1 MTRHTLAASLL
12 AGATAVGALPAT
24 AQTELTMYYPIA
36 VGGALTQVV
45 DGLIAE
51 FHEAHP
57 DIRVNAIYA
66 GNYDDTRVRVLS
78 AIASGESAP
87 LSVLFSI
94 DALDLIEQEMIIPF
108 DDVVETD
115 EEREWLDSFYPGLMA
130 NGRVEGQTWGVP
142 FQRSTIVAYYNK
154 DMFREAGL
162 DPDTP
167 PTTWDEMVEMARAL
181 RETGPY
187 GIMIPSTGY
196 PYWMFQAFATQN
208 GMELMNSDGTETYFD
223 DPAVIEALE
232 FWVSLSTEHDIMPS
246 GTIEWGTLRQAFLE
260 GQTAMMWHTTGN
272 LTAVRDQAAFDFGV
286 AMLPANER
294 PGSPTGGGNFYLFEG
309 ASDDEYRAALE
320 LIRFLTYPE
329 RAAQWSIATG
339 YVGISPASYE
349 TEALREYAADFP
361 AALVAR
367 DQLEYSV
374 AELSTYE
381 GARVRDAL
389 NTAIQSS
396 LTGAAEPA
404 EALRQ
409 AQAAADRLLAPYR

>member
-1 MTRHTLAASLL
+1 
-12 AGATAVGALPAT
+12 
-24 AQTELTMYYPIA
+24 
-36 VGGALTQVV
+36 
-45 DGLIAE
+45 
-51 FHEAHP
+51 
-57 DIRVNAIYA
+57 
-66 GNYDDTRVRVLS
+66 
-78 AIASGESAP
+78 
-87 LSVLFSI
+87 
-94 DALDLIEQEMIIPF
+94 
-108 DDVVETD
+108 
-115 EEREWLDSFYPGLMA
+115 
-130 NGRVEGQTWGVP
+130 VP